1 MLTYYININGS
12 LEKRYVFTWNFLM
25 IKVFLLYLLVPN
37 SYTFMDK
44 SGIKDRGF
52 RIVNHFNIK

>member
-44 SGIKDRGF
+44 SGINDRMF
-52 RIVNHFNIK
+52 RIVNHINI

>member
-44 SGIKDRGF
+44 SGLMTECLE
-52 RIVNHFNIK
+52 